1 MENMDLFTM
10 QASPW
15 WYLSIFSATVSLPPD
30 EGLEDTEESE
40 DRDRR
45 NSCFGAAFGSF
56 SVPFSLPERLCVLDL
71 RGTMLD
77 FVDPLFCLFSFF
89 INFPVLSRSA
99 ERIPSVFLPLLIS
112 ELSLLLLLFSVSSLL
127 LISFLLLVLLTVSLC
142 LFVPSSASKGWKT
155 ENLTGINL
163 QKEKRAHLSVDYLL
177 IADAG
182 LLLFWPSRPRLW
194 REMLNELLPP

>member
-1 MENMDLFTM
+1 M
-10 QASPW
+10 
-15 WYLSIFSATVSLPPD
+15 
-30 EGLEDTEESE
+30 
-40 DRDRR
+40 
-45 NSCFGAAFGSF
+45 
-56 SVPFSLPERLCVLDL
+56 LDL
-71 RGTMLD
+71 RGTRLD

-127 LISFLLLVLLTVSLC
+127 LISFLLLVSLF

-163 QKEKRAHLSVDYLL
+163 QKEKRAHRSVDYLL

-182 LLLFWPSRPRLW
+182 LLLF
-194 REMLNELLPP
+194 

>member
-1 MENMDLFTM
+1 M
-10 QASPW
+10 
-15 WYLSIFSATVSLPPD
+15 
-30 EGLEDTEESE
+30 
-40 DRDRR
+40 
-45 NSCFGAAFGSF
+45 
-56 SVPFSLPERLCVLDL
+56 LDL
-71 RGTMLD
+71 RGTRLD

-89 INFPVLSRSA
+89 INFPVLPRSA
-99 ERIPSVFLPLLIS
+99 KRIQSVFLPPLIS
-112 ELSLLLLLFSVSSLL
+112 ELSLLLLHFSVPSLL

-182 LLLFWPSRPRLW
+182 LLLF
-194 REMLNELLPP
+194 